1 MIAGRRF
8 IYICGSK
15 LIMKNKKNLI
25 LTIIL
30 SLVAVIILIGA
41 IIILND
47 SYKPEVD
54 GQIQVELIDL
64 NGNVVLEKTIEFQE
78 GNTLKY
84 LIEQNF
90 SNVVIEDGMLMS
102 IESFKTASDWS
113 TFIMIYVDNEE
124 SMFGLLD
131 IEFTNGTLISFK
143 MTEYIYS

>member
-41 IIILND
+41 IIILNN

-84 LIEQNF
+84 LIEENF

-102 IESFKTASDWS
+102 IESFETASDWS

-124 SMFGLLD
+124 SMVGLLD

-143 MTEYIYS
+143 MTEFVYS

>member
-64 NGNVVLEKTIEFQE
+64 NGNVVLGKTIEFQE

-102 IESFKTASDWS
+102 IESFETASDWS

-124 SMFGLLD
+124 SMVGLLD

-143 MTEYIYS
+143 MTEFVYS